1 MTRLK
6 KNNIYILAKG
16 RRDKNKGVEK
26 SQLEPKHHATMHMR
40 DTKWKM
46 TAMRFQYRPGRL
58 CLDEGWC
65 HMHRSKGTRV
75 AH

>member
-1 MTRLK
+1 
-6 KNNIYILAKG
+6 
-16 RRDKNKGVEK
+16 
-26 SQLEPKHHATMHMR
+26 LEPNHHAIMHMR

-46 TAMRFQYRPGRL
+46 TAMRFQYCPGRL

-65 HMHRSKGTRV
+65 RMHRSKGTRV